1 MDQYSLPNV
10 DRTVLDSET
19 RQVWTVTEA
28 KARLSEI
35 LRLSED
41 EGPQRI
47 GTRKSFVVVPA
58 HVWDERQSPR
68 EPLGQWLV
76 ENVPQGTNLEPPAR
90 SSDRLIP
97 FVDEDNA

>member
-1 MDQYSLPNV
+1 MLG
-10 DRTVLDSET
+10 SET

-35 LRLSED
+35 LRLSEE

-47 GTRKSFVVVPA
+47 GARKSFVVVPA

-68 EPLGQWLV
+68 ESLGRWLV
-76 ENVPQGTNLEPPAR
+76 ENVPRGTNLESPDR
-90 SSDRLIP
+90 SSDRPIP